1 MLLAIAV
8 PSILVAAIAVELVE
22 NWRYEEDLAGR
33 VLLPNLGRA
42 GAARNKEGQ
51 PNEIVPGP
59 GDKITQLEE
68 K

>member
-42 GAARNKEGQ
+42 ARNKEGQ